1 MSGIDGSETTIQLRN
16 KGLLMPIIILSANA
30 YQADRLNAMAAG
42 ANDFLAKPV
51 KVPHLLNKL
60 KLHLALNWICPSDD
74 IDLAGTSPEE
84 PLLLPPADEIEN
96 LVHFVR
102 IGDLL
107 GLNKHLDEL
116 IKNQPEY
123 QPFVSRVKALASEF
137 RIAEIKKLL
146 A

>member
-1 MSGIDGSETTIQLRN
+1 
-16 KGLLMPIIILSANA
+16 
-30 YQADRLNAMAAG
+30 MA
-42 ANDFLAKPV
+42 L

-60 KLHLALNWICPSDD
+60 KLHLALNWVCQSDD
-74 IDLAGTSPEE
+74 IDSVSALLEE
-84 PLLLPPADEIEN
+84 PLLLPPPDKIES

-123 QPFVSRVKALASEF
+123 QPFVSRVNVLASEF